1 VSGAIDED
9 TARAISSGRQTVGEL
24 LRAAQKNLQKVFI
37 VFVVGFLGSF
47 YALRLFV
54 WDILRRDLVG
64 ETGANIYAI
73 TPFDVIL
80 LQAKIGLAVGIL
92 VAIPPTVYYGRDSL
106 RARGWWPADYVPR
119 WKLVALG
126 SMVLVLFSAGV
137 VYGYTLFFPIMFDF
151 LAANALQANFQPD
164 WSIVKW
170 AEFVFLL
177 TLSFGI
183 AAQLPLAMTGLAYLR
198 IVEYETFRDK
208 WRYAVVGIVTFGAL
222 FSPPDP
228 FTQIMW
234 AAPLLVLYVLSLG
247 LTKFVVTVQRSGEA
261 VGLRRVARRR
271 WNLLL
276 GGGFLAG
283 AAAYLLLTGGAGAA
297 LDSLIGRLPPAY
309 RFRLPRPGAGL
320 GVDRATGV
328 LVWSA
333 GAALVG
339 LVAAFVYSLQ
349 QAVNEIAAQQ
359 AASAGAPGD
368 IDLSRLD
375 AAGVRAAPPEAF
387 EEMTED
393 EAVSLAQDAIDEDD
407 RERARAILDRYD
419 EASGTD
425 PGSAAGDADTGA
437 TPADPEPVPEGT
449 WTADTGSLLG
459 AVSAGRD
466 RIDWGARLRA
476 VWNVPLALVLLTAG
490 LGYWVGVAG
499 RLSEAVGQVAALTGL
514 AVPVAGLVAGVAV
527 GAGLAALFLAVYG
540 LYTAYQAGVDP
551 STADLWAL
559 SGPELRTAPLRAYAG
574 ISEDEATAL
583 AERAVASGD
592 RDTARAVFDR
602 FDQVQEARDRAANRG
617 GDGQEEGDVFN
628 RTAAGMAGAFTE
640 EETTEDDIGG
650 YLYDIQFIL
659 GSLTSKAFRLI
670 ALFMLVMASVFGF
683 LYTGGIGTLRAIFL
697 RQLPSQVTP
706 EEVQIVALH
715 PVEVLVFEV
724 KISVI
729 LGAAATLPLFL
740 YYAWP
745 AMKERGFVRGNRDL
759 LFGWAGAL
767 ALTIVA
773 GSVFGFLVV
782 APNVISWL
790 AFDVIQANME
800 IKYQINAFGWLV
812 FFTTVGVGLL
822 AAVPV
827 TMVMFHRAGLV
838 PYSAMRRRWRV
849 FVIGSL
855 VAAALLSSRGLF
867 TMFVFALPAI
877 LAYGSGLAVLWVYTL
892 GGRRE
897 APQRRGQG
905 AD

>member
-1 VSGAIDED
+1 
-9 TARAISSGRQTVGEL
+9 
-24 LRAAQKNLQKVFI
+24 
-37 VFVVGFLGSF
+37 
-47 YALRLFV
+47 
-54 WDILRRDLVG
+54 
-64 ETGANIYAI
+64 
-73 TPFDVIL
+73 
-80 LQAKIGLAVGIL
+80 
-92 VAIPPTVYYGRDSL
+92 
-106 RARGWWPADYVPR
+106 
-119 WKLVALG
+119 
-126 SMVLVLFSAGV
+126 
-137 VYGYTLFFPIMFDF
+137 
-151 LAANALQANFQPD
+151 
-164 WSIVKW
+164 
-170 AEFVFLL
+170 
-177 TLSFGI
+177 
-183 AAQLPLAMTGLAYLR
+183 
-198 IVEYETFRDK
+198 
-208 WRYAVVGIVTFGAL
+208 
-222 FSPPDP
+222 
-228 FTQIMW
+228 
-234 AAPLLVLYVLSLG
+234 
-247 LTKFVVTVQRSGEA
+247 
-261 VGLRRVARRR
+261 
-271 WNLLL
+271 
-276 GGGFLAG
+276 
-283 AAAYLLLTGGAGAA
+283 
-297 LDSLIGRLPPAY
+297 
-309 RFRLPRPGAGL
+309 
-320 GVDRATGV
+320 
-328 LVWSA
+328 
-333 GAALVG
+333 
-339 LVAAFVYSLQ
+339 VYSLQ

-359 AASAGAPGD
+359 AAAGVGPASAGDPGD
-368 IDLSRLD
+368 IDLGRLD

-393 EAVSLAQDAIDEDD
+393 EAVALAQAAIDEDD

-419 EASGTD
+419 EASGTS
-425 PGSAAGDADTGA
+425 PGDSSDAGGADSTSAPT
-437 TPADPEPVPEGT
+437 EPVPEGT
-449 WTADTGSLLG
+449 WTADTSSLLG
-459 AVSAGRD
+459 ALSAGRD
-466 RIDWGARLRA
+466 RVDWGDRLRA
-476 VWNVPLALVLLTAG
+476 VWNVPLVLVVLTAG

-499 RLSEAVGQVAALTGL
+499 YLAGPVGRVAALTGL

-527 GAGLAALFLAVYG
+527 GVGLAALFLAVYG
-540 LYTAYQAGVDP
+540 LYTAHQAGVDP

-559 SGPELRTAPLRAYAG
+559 SGPELRTAPLQAFAG
-574 ISEDEATAL
+574 TSEDEAAAL
-583 AERAVASGD
+583 AERAVAAGD
-592 RDTARAVFDR
+592 RETARTVLDR
-602 FDQVQEARDRAANRG
+602 FDQVQEARDRAAGRN
-617 GDGQEEGDVFN
+617 GDGDDGVFN

-706 EEVQIVALH
+706 EQVQIVALH

-745 AMKERGFVRGNRDL
+745 AMKERGFVQGNRDL

-822 AAVPV
+822 AAVPM

-838 PYSAMRRRWRV
+838 PYSVMRRRWRV

-855 VAAALLSSRGLF
+855 AAAALLSSRGLF